1 MRRLRAPAVAV
12 MAACAAVPAT
22 ALPAP
27 ATTASLPTRPTAPVP
42 TTTAITLLWPV
53 RGDRDRDAR
62 VAVAHRAPGVGA
74 WSRAMPLR
82 RTPAGSLEGFSW
94 PERHAGSI
102 MGLRPGTRYEVRL
115 RLRDPDGGSR
125 TRILRVRTRP
135 VPAPVDGPA
144 TRTATPATLGATL
157 DAARPGDV
165 IELGPGRYAGFTV
178 GVSGAPGRPV
188 VIRGTGGAVID
199 GEIGIFERRWIHLDR
214 LTVNGRVRFNGTD
227 DFAITR
233 STVTATRDLD
243 GHGIVTYLPARNAY
257 IADNTVTG
265 LTPWTDAAMGAEGA
279 NLGEGILVTGPGHVI
294 THNRVRGFRDAISLL
309 EDGEARS
316 QFSIDITHNDISQA
330 ADDGVE
336 ADFCA
341 HDCRITHN
349 RLTDVFVAL
358 SSQPGLG
365 GPTYFVRNTAFNV
378 THVVVKPYRGSTG
391 DVLLNNTAVK
401 TGDAFGVYS
410 GQPVTRLLSRNNL
423 FIGGPGGTFG
433 GYGNGTG
440 RPLDAR
446 TLVRPDMDFDAFG
459 TSESFTGV
467 FGAVRFDGIAGLRAR
482 TTERH
487 AVRVD
492 MSVFASRAAFPSTPL
507 DRHPAQDLRPA
518 PDAAV
523 VDAGTVLPGITDG
536 FTGRRPDIG
545 AHEAGAPMPAYGP
558 RG

>member
-1 MRRLRAPAVAV
+1 MRRFRAPAVA
-12 MAACAAVPAT
+12 AIAAVAAIPAT

-27 ATTASLPTRPTAPVP
+27 APRASLPTTPTAPSP
-42 TTTAITLLWPV
+42 TTTALTLLWPV

-62 VAVAHRAPGVGA
+62 VAVDQRVAGTAR
-74 WSRAMPLR
+74 WSRAMSLR
-82 RTPAGSLEGFSW
+82 RTPAGALEGFSW

-125 TRILRVRTRP
+125 TRVLRARTRP
-135 VPAPVDGPA
+135 VPAPAGGPA
-144 TRTATPATLGATL
+144 TRTVTPATLASAL
-157 DAARPGDV
+157 DAARPGDI
-165 IELGPGRYAGFTV
+165 IELGAGRYPGFTV
-178 GVSGAPGRPV
+178 DVSGAPGRPI
-188 VIRGTGGAVID
+188 VIRGTDGAVID
-199 GEIGIFERRWIHLDR
+199 GEVGIFERRWVHLDR
-214 LTVNGRVRFNGTD
+214 LTVNGRVRFNGTH

-233 STVTATRDLD
+233 STVTATRDLE
-243 GHGIVTYLPARNAY
+243 GHGIITYLPARNAY

-265 LTPWTDAAMGAEGA
+265 VTPWTDAAMGAEGA

-294 THNRVRGFRDAISLL
+294 THNRVRGFRDGISLM
-309 EDGEARS
+309 EDAEARS
-316 QFSIDITHNDISQA
+316 QFSIDITFNEVSQA
-330 ADDGVE
+330 GDDGVE

-365 GPTYFVRNTAFNV
+365 GPTYFVRNSAFNV
-378 THVVVKPYRGSTG
+378 THVVFKPYRGSTG

-410 GQPVTRLLSRNNL
+410 GRPVTRLVSRNNL

-433 GYGNGTG
+433 GYQNGTG

-459 TSESFTGV
+459 TSQAFAGV
-467 FGAVRFDGIAGLRAR
+467 FGTTRYTGLAELRAR

-487 AVRVD
+487 AVAVD
-492 MSVFASRAAFPSTPL
+492 MSAFASAAAFPSVPL

-518 PDAAV
+518 AGAAV
-523 VDAGTVLPGITDG
+523 VDAGTVLPGVTDG
-536 FTGRRPDIG
+536 FAGARPDIG
-545 AHEAGAPMPAYGP
+545 AYEAGTPLPDYGP